1 MLQSIFIVDDDPIT
15 VKICEMV
22 IQNTKFGNKIF
33 HFLDG
38 QKCIN
43 FFANHFE
50 KDKQDENT
58 PIPELIFLDLNMPVM
73 DGWKFLEHYSNKYSN
88 RLPNTKIA
96 ILTSSINPQDFMKAQ
111 EYKDVIDFIHK
122 PLLADLVEEMKSN
135 KALLSYFA

>member
-1 MLQSIFIVDDDPIT
+1 MLNSIFIVDDDPIT

-22 IQNTKFGNKIF
+22 IQNTKFGNKIS
-33 HFLDG
+33 HFPDG

-43 FFANHFE
+43 FFANYFE
-50 KDKQDENT
+50 KNKKDQSN

-135 KALLSYFA
+135 KALLPYFS